1 MINDDERAKLAKR
14 INIQPKESHA
24 CMLQQCMQQLCSSRL
39 STSKEVAGRFCW
51 DREKTG
57 SYDSGEI
64 CADIHAIVESFYEN
78 GDGEA
83 FPVVRGK
90 TMIREGVEAWT
101 R

>member
-1 MINDDERAKLAKR
+1 M
-14 INIQPKESHA
+14 
-24 CMLQQCMQQLCSSRL
+24 
-39 STSKEVAGRFCW
+39 SKEVARRFCW

-90 TMIREGVEAWT
+90 P
-101 R
+101 